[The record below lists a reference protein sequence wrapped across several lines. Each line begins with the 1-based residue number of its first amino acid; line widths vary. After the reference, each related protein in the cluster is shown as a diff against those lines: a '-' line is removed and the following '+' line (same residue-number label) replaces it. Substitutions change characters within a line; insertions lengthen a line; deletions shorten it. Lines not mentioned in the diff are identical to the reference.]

1 MSLEHVIQT
10 AIEVILVAA
19 LLVGF
24 KYEDRIARWEQ
35 GVIARVKKAFSRH
48 N

>member
-1 MSLEHVIQT
+1 MSSEHVIQT
-10 AIEVILVAA
+10 VIEVILVAA

-24 KYEDRIARWEQ
+24 KYEDRIAEWEQ
-35 GVIARVKKAFSRH
+35 GVIARVKKTFGRY

>member
-1 MSLEHVIQT
+1 MNVQHAIQT
-10 AIEVILVAA
+10 IIEVILVAA